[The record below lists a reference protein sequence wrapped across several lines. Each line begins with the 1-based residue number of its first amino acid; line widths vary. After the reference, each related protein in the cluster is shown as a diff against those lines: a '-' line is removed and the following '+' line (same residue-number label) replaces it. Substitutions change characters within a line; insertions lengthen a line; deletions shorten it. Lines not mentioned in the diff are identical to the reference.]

1 MKNWHHL
8 EMVITLDS
16 ENNVLFSELVRLYER
31 VAYPAELQNY
41 LKVKKGSLN
50 ASYFAVPYINK
61 EL

>member
-1 MKNWHHL
+1 
-8 EMVITLDS
+8 MVITLDS